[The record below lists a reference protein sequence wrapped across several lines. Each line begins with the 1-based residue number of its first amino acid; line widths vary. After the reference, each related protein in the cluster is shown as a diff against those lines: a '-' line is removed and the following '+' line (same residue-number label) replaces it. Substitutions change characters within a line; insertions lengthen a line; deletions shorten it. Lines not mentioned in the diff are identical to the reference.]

1 MEFKGQRAVY
11 ITEDVSPFY
20 AKAAKL
26 IFNDLGIDFEKA
38 VIDYA
43 DDECISLNLDG
54 EDKILYYEQTD
65 EGFAYELVDTD
76 EYDDLTT
83 TYAGYE
89 EDDEE
94 DDDFDPFGLRDE
106 DGDFFDFSDDD
117 MEDDFG
123 NPYFQIAFS
132 VILTA
137 LDIDPNRHEIELLY
151 YDEEDIGLVIDDRDA
166 EIHIDLDSE
175 RPFVLEWMDEEEEEN
190 DSSPDNIIS
199 FSDYSSCE

>member
-20 AKAAKL
+20 AKAAKM
-26 IFNDLGIDFEKA
+26 IFNDLGIDFDKA

-43 DDECISLNLDG
+43 DDECISLNIDG
-54 EDKILYYEQTD
+54 EEKTLYYEQTD
-65 EGFAYELVDTD
+65 DGFAYELVDTD

-83 TYAGYE
+83 KYAGY
-89 EDDEE
+89 DDEE
-94 DDDFDPFGLRDE
+94 DDSDDDFDPYSLT
-106 DGDFFDFSDDD
+106 DDD
-117 MEDDFG
+117 MEGNFN

-132 VILTA
+132 VVLTA
-137 LDIDPNRHEIELLY
+137 LDIDPNQHEIELLY

-175 RPFVLEWMDEEEEEN
+175 RPFVLEWMDEEEED

-199 FSDYSSCE
+199 FSDYSSRE

>member
-94 DDDFDPFGLRDE
+94 E
-106 DGDFFDFSDDD
+106 DKK
-117 MEDDFG
+117 MLQE
-123 NPYFQIAFS
+123 PM
-132 VILTA
+132 TE
-137 LDIDPNRHEIELLY
+137 HELEMW
-151 YDEEDIGLVIDDRDA
+151 YDLMPEARNSQEKPQKQTGPLG
-166 EIHIDLDSE
+166 
-175 RPFVLEWMDEEEEEN
+175 
-190 DSSPDNIIS
+190 
-199 FSDYSSCE
+199 